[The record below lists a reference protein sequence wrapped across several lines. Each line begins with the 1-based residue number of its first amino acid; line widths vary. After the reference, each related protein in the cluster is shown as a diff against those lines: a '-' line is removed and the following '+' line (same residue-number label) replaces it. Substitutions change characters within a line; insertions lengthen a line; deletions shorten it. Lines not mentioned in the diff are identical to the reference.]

1 MFPEYHG
8 NIVRGDR
15 DAVDETGTPCAQTIG
30 VQFEFLLLK
39 AIQELKTEVDFRSQK
54 QLHMIIIYSNC

>member
-8 NIVRGDR
+8 NIVLGDC
-15 DAVDETGTPCAQTIG
+15 DAVDENSARCAQNIG

-39 AIQELKTEVDFRSQK
+39 AIQELKTEVHLLNQEIYTQK
-54 QLHMIIIYSNC
+54 